1 MSEKLI
7 PYYFEGECL
16 GEFTAEY
23 IAFLEASRKMTES
36 EEDRKASEPLKKNEV
51 VRFKEQWAMTIA
63 ILTGNT
69 DQLAEVLREKPRVLG
84 IRGKAKGDDGTD
96 T

>member
-7 PYYFEGECL
+7 PYYFEGECV

-23 IAFLEASRKMTES
+23 IAFLEASRAKAMR
-36 EEDRKASEPLKKNEV
+36 EDDDKVSEPLKKTEV
-51 VRFKEQWAMTIA
+51 VRFKEQWAMTVA
-63 ILTGNT
+63 ILTGDT
-69 DQLAEVLREKPRVLG
+69 KQLAEVLQEMPRILG
-84 IRGKAKGDDGTD
+84 IRGKAKGNDGTD